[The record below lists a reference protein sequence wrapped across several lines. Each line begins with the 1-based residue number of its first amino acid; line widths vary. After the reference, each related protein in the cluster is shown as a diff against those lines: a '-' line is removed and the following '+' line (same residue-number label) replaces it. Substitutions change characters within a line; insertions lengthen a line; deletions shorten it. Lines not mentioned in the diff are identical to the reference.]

1 MADVPQYTT
10 VATPKDYWMSPR
22 AISITRN
29 ARSEANRIAASVASG
44 AQFFCHFE
52 DIGDP
57 AAEETFGYDVGHN
70 FRSWPLAISPTY
82 FNTNKAIYLH
92 IAIPRTDRGD
102 SLAVVVFPTVALDLW
117 GYEVTDVPMQDE
129 DGNYIDEQGN
139 IVDDPDDAATAYV
152 RKKKYEGSDEDAD
165 PLGSDEYYY
174 IYLHGRLTS
183 SGSGY
188 TFREWD
194 PEIDTGRLNTDET
207 WGEVITI
214 EQLAKEMK
222 KKVDVEW
229 FQRIF
234 TIHGT
239 GRKRH
244 KDPGDDSDDPDWERD
259 DDGNIIYSGDDDERR
274 VIKPNDMDHEIT
286 DTESM
291 FGTWTE
297 QFLSALGIGSGGG
310 GGGGGGGGDAL
321 DEPLLSINQM
331 AATPTQQ
338 QIGYT
343 LVWKGNNAGINN
355 SGWDFGQAGMSRQEI
370 QTLCD
375 SLYLKLNS
383 PSTPQTVTSDI
394 TLTGN
399 LTINRTPITD
409 FTGKE
414 NYVLTL
420 RETETYFG
428 NKYVRVDWFKKVFE
442 TYTGTTKHDP
452 NDAGVIAGTT
462 VLDNLKILVGTW
474 TEQYLSAL
482 GIGSGGG
489 GGGGAGLDDPLLSIN
504 AIGSNPSEDNQ
515 TLVWKN
521 NQWTFGS
528 AGLDENALGQYL
540 TTNKYLNETGLTA
553 YKWWGQQFS
562 ANNKTIKGKIEVEG
576 NIEKVHHII
585 PLNNN
590 LYTIGNSNY
599 RFNAIYVNE
608 IYVGDAKISWNPEN
622 HGLHLTKGAY
632 TDEWLA
638 ALGAG
643 SGGSGGGGGID
654 LEAMWDSLSHHTDT
668 YGSAQIDLAH
678 LADLQTWASQNF
690 NNYTL
695 PKASANTL
703 GGIKVGSGLSIADGT
718 LSRSA
723 ISASDITSGTFDAAR
738 IPDLSGTYVT
748 NTAIAGYKWWGQK
761 LDSGVVKGDIFMLS
775 TEEEATLNTNSAK
788 LKFNSASA
796 DSAERTYRSPY
807 IQAIPGYGGYGKK
820 RLSVFQSDA
829 SDYVSD
835 FAEVL
840 SILPSGNIGIGVTS
854 PDFKLEVGGTAKIN
868 NLLTLYREGTTEQ
881 NNPAGVKFS
890 VKDTTTGQTY
900 TSAYIVAY
908 QDHGESSSSGVNFV
922 MRGGGNIFLGGGEA
936 PSAHYSEKTAETTV
950 LTGEHLFLTTDGAT
964 YIQSGAGTV
973 ANRKGIC
980 ITSGGH
986 IVPCEA
992 DELTDETHYVG
1003 TRSNRFLGMFAKRYY
1018 FIKPNSSNDNG
1029 AVYLEY
1035 DSQNGGVHIAGAGL
1049 YADSY
1054 VSSLGTGS
1062 GGGAVTGIDL
1072 EAMWQALG
1080 GTYQSN
1086 EQISAS
1092 HLANVTKTLTI
1103 NVNGTAKTYD
1113 GTAAQSVTI
1122 NTSNTIAGATDFATY
1137 FNANTITAKQAA
1149 KWASA
1154 CNISIASSDGTD
1166 AGTAVGVDGS
1176 AAATLLLPATIK
1188 ASLTGNVTGNVTGNA
1203 SSATALASTVKLWGN
1218 DFNGTQHIGQNASNR
1233 ASLNYVSSISM
1244 NGDLTVGAGDII
1256 LNNNKHIYFKD
1267 KPADGATAAD
1277 IDILRLN
1284 NGNDLLI
1291 GYGQTAEGHDT
1302 YLGGNE
1308 VYLRYGTSK
1317 TTGIYLNNS
1326 GNVGIGT
1333 TSPTTKLDVNGGVK
1347 ATKFYLYKPNAAND
1361 TNAVYLEYV
1370 SGQSGVHLVGAG
1382 LYTDTYVSALGT
1394 GSGGSSG
1401 SGINLSDVWSALEI
1415 PTQSTDLEQI
1425 EASHL
1430 SRALSGYASKT
1441 WVQQQGYATDA
1452 IQYSSTSDIQGN
1464 YNVGMYSLKG
1474 GAGSPTGTNYGVLF
1488 VMPYRKAKGNTSID
1502 FATQIFMPCGDDP
1515 SYPDS
1520 LWFRTSYKLNGQEM
1534 WRGWNRVVAHDSN
1547 GKVNIG
1553 TTSINVPSA
1562 LETKYN
1568 NAILRTSS
1576 NAFIYGTAHAQA
1588 FDNISDM
1595 RLKTVTSYIGD
1606 LTVED
1611 IARAP
1616 IFNFTWNYF
1625 EDKREHVGTSAQYWL
1640 TKLPNVV
1647 DGRGAEALSMDYS
1660 ATALAAAV
1668 MTARKVVDH
1677 EERIAKLEAENK
1689 SIKAE
1694 NEQLRHEIELLKA
1707 A

>member
-57 AAEETFGYDVGHN
+57 AAEEMFGYDVGHN

-102 SLAVVVFPTVALDLW
+102 SLAMVVFPTVALDLW

-234 TIHGT
+234 TVHGT

-244 KDPGDDSDDPDWERD
+244 KDPDDDSDDPDWERD

-274 VIKPNDMDHEIT
+274 DIKPNDMDHEIT

-297 QFLSALGIGSGGG
+297 QWLSALGIGS
-310 GGGGGGGGDAL
+310 GGGGGGDAL

-331 AATPTQQ
+331 VATPTQQ

-383 PSTPQTVTSDI
+383 PSTPQSVTSDI

-489 GGGGAGLDDPLLSIN
+489 GGIDWEALTYWDQDPAHVINQHYLD
-504 AIGSNPSEDNQ
+504 
-515 TLVWKN
+515 
-521 NQWTFGS
+521 
-528 AGLDENALGQYL
+528 L
-540 TTNKYLNETGLTA
+540 TGMA
-553 YKWWGQQFS
+553 SQ
-562 ANNKTIKGKIEVEG
+562 
-576 NIEKVHHII
+576 
-585 PLNNN
+585 
-590 LYTIGNSNY
+590 
-599 RFNAIYVNE
+599 
-608 IYVGDAKISWNPEN
+608 SWV
-622 HGLHLTKGAY
+622 T
-632 TDEWLA
+632 
-638 ALGAG
+638 
-643 SGGSGGGGGID
+643 
-654 LEAMWDSLSHHTDT
+654 
-668 YGSAQIDLAH
+668 
-678 LADLQTWASQNF
+678 QNF
-690 NNYTL
+690 NNYTH
-695 PKASANTL
+695 PTNGANTTITAANKRVLSSITVNNL
-703 GGIKVGSGLSIADGT
+703 GHVTAVGSKDLTDNDIPELA
-718 LSRSA
+718 
-723 ISASDITSGTFDAAR
+723 ASKITSGTLDAAR
-738 IPDLSGTYVT
+738 IPGLDWSKITTGKPNTLTGYGIVASDSLFDDITAGSAAKLTTVSKTAWGRTYW
-748 NTAIAGYKWWGQK
+748 TAN
-761 LDSGVVKGDIFMLS
+761 GVPTDISGDIDNAENVRIANDKRIYFKDNVGNGTDISCVTMDTSNNLVIGEGQCNAS
-775 TEEEATLNTNSAK
+775 TNN
-788 LKFNSASA
+788 NYH
-796 DSAERTYRSPY
+796 RTYIR
-807 IQAIPGYGGYGKK
+807 GYEVVMQYGT
-820 RLSVFQSDA
+820 A
-829 SDYVSD
+829 
-835 FAEVL
+835 
-840 SILPSGNIGIGVTS
+840 N
-854 PDFKLEVGGTAKIN
+854 GGTAGARLDKNGMFIVKKLKIGN
-868 NLLTLYREGTTEQ
+868 III
-881 NNPAGVKFS
+881 S
-890 VKDTTTGQTY
+890 DDTT
-900 TSAYIVAY
+900 
-908 QDHGESSSSGVNFV
+908 
-922 MRGGGNIFLGGGEA
+922 
-936 PSAHYSEKTAETTV
+936 
-950 LTGEHLFLTTDGAT
+950 
-964 YIQSGAGTV
+964 
-973 ANRKGIC
+973 
-980 ITSGGH
+980 
-986 IVPCEA
+986 
-992 DELTDETHYVG
+992 
-1003 TRSNRFLGMFAKRYY
+1003 
-1018 FIKPNSSNDNG
+1018 
-1029 AVYLEY
+1029 
-1035 DSQNGGVHIAGAGL
+1035 NGGLHVENAGI
-1049 YADSY
+1049 YADTY

-1062 GGGAVTGIDL
+1062 GGSAAGIDL
-1072 EAMWQALG
+1072 EAMWNSLSTNTDTYGSTQIHGDHLTTALTGYLKQNDADLRYLRLPG
-1080 GTYQSN
+1080 GTLTGSLSLGATDNTSYIDLKIYRN
-1086 EQISAS
+1086 S
-1092 HLANVTKTLTI
+1092 HLAYIGLEPGGNCVIGCRPDISDTNTTYILKMGDGVFKWNNNDILHVGNTYVSNGKGYI
-1103 NVNGTAKTYD
+1103 NGTEITVIDGYLSQTTADSRYVLDAGGSLGLTNKIYDLGVKKVFSGYNMPDAPTTGWVSGLVLGSNWNNDHYQHYLVEGGNRWYTSRHYTGGSMDEWSTFAYLSDIPTIYDWAKASTKPSYAFSEITGTASASQLPDLSSTYSKVEDTVTALGTSGDSLTWTKNGTTSNITVPYATKAGRLSDTTEYKAFSQTFFSNGSPVAVPVTATAMMQVAYFTATD
-1113 GTAAQSVTI
+1113 GTTK
-1122 NTSNTIAGATDFATY
+1122 AGY
-1137 FNANTITAKQAA
+1137 
-1149 KWASA
+1149 
-1154 CNISIASSDGTD
+1154 
-1166 AGTAVGVDGS
+1166 VGRGGS
-1176 AAATLLLPATIK
+1176 A
-1188 ASLTGNVTGNVTGNA
+1188 NN
-1203 SSATALASTVKLWGN
+1203 TVYL
-1218 DFNGTQHIGQNASNR
+1218 
-1233 ASLNYVSSISM
+1233 
-1244 NGDLTVGAGDII
+1244 VG
-1256 LNNNKHIYFKD
+1256 YS
-1267 KPADGATAAD
+1267 
-1277 IDILRLN
+1277 
-1284 NGNDLLI
+1284 
-1291 GYGQTAEGHDT
+1291 
-1302 YLGGNE
+1302 GNE
-1308 VYLRYGTSK
+1308 VDLGANGNQGHIHINT
-1317 TTGIYLNNS
+1317 S

-1333 TSPTTKLDVNGGVK
+1333 TSPAYKLDVAGTIRVGSTSYANLIGISEQYLELGSNGNEIYISGSGTTMHVNGGSSGL
-1347 ATKFYLYKPNAAND
+1347 TKTIPTSWQWHAGPKQGNQD
-1361 TNAVYLEYV
+1361 TWAGFVLGTLEAKTSIKIGSITITNENGGLHI
-1370 SGQSGVHLVGAG
+1370 SGGG
-1382 LYTDTYVSALGT
+1382 LYTDTYLSSLGT

-1401 SGINLSDVWSALEI
+1401 SGINMSDVWSALAT

-1452 IQYSSTSDIQGN
+1452 IQYSSTSDIKGN

-1488 VMPYRKAKGNTSID
+1488 VMPYRKATGNTSID

-1520 LWFRTSYKLNGQEM
+1520 LWFRTSYKPNGQEM

-1553 TTSINVPSA
+1553 ATSINVPSA

-1595 RLKTVTSYIGD
+1595 RLKTVTSQVSD
-1606 LTVED
+1606 LTVD
-1611 IARAP
+1611 DVARAP

-1640 TKLPNVV
+1640 NKLPNVV

-1694 NEQLRHEIELLKA
+1694 NQQLRHEIELLKA